1 MAIQKV
7 RASAGTGGTVAAP
20 ETLLGKNLPSNIDA
34 ERAVLGAILLNDQSF
49 AQAIEI
55 VSAQDF
61 YYPPN
66 RIIYQTMYDLIAS
79 MKRIDLVTLQ
89 DELIK
94 KQALENIGGAV
105 YLVSLQEDIPS
116 VGLVE
121 QHARIIK
128 EKSILRELITSATQI
143 IRTCYDQQ
151 ESEITSIVDA
161 AEQVIFEVT
170 NRRSPQSFIQLD
182 IWLKRAF
189 KHLSEVKTHSGGIT
203 GVPSGFAQFDHLS
216 CGLQKS
222 DLIILAARPSVGK
235 TALALNMGL
244 NSALAGFCVGVFSL
258 EMSAEQLILRVLS
271 SEAEVPHQKIRN
283 ATISSN
289 EWIELTNV
297 AAKLADLRFFI
308 DDSAGLSI
316 VDLRSRARKI
326 KAEHNIDLL
335 IVDYLQLLHS
345 NRQHENRHQEVSEI
359 SRSLKLLAKEL
370 NIPIVAL
377 SQLSRAVEGRID
389 KRPMMSDLRE
399 SGALEQDADVVLF
412 LYRDLLYNP
421 ETENPNMAELII
433 GKQRNGPTG
442 TVFLNFD
449 RELTKFSSGDFEY

>member
-7 RASAGTGGTVAAP
+7 RGGTSNGTSLMAP
-20 ETLLGKNLPSNIDA
+20 EVLLGKNLPANIDA
-34 ERAVLGAILLNDQSF
+34 ERAVLGAILLNDQTF
-49 AQAIEI
+49 AQAVEI

-66 RIIYQTMYDLIAS
+66 RTIFQTMYDLTSS

-94 KQALENIGGAV
+94 KQALESIGGAV

-151 ESEITSIVDA
+151 ENEITSIVDA

-203 GVPSGFAQFDHLS
+203 GVPSGFTQFDTLS
-216 CGLQKS
+216 CGLQKG

-244 NSALAGFCVGVFSL
+244 NGALAGFAVGVFSL

-271 SEAEVPHQKIRN
+271 SEAGVPHQKIRN

-289 EWIELTNV
+289 EWIDLTNV

-377 SQLSRAVEGRID
+377 SQLSRAVEARID

-421 ETENPNMAELII
+421 ETENPNLAELII

-442 TVFLNFD
+442 TVFLNFE
-449 RELTKFSSGDFEY
+449 RELTKFSDGDFEY

>member
-1 MAIQKV
+1 M
-7 RASAGTGGTVAAP
+7 AP
-20 ETLLGKNLPSNIDA
+20 EVLLGKNLPANIDA
-34 ERAVLGAILLNDQSF
+34 ERAVLGAILLNDQTF
-49 AQAIEI
+49 AQAVEI

-66 RIIYQTMYDLIAS
+66 RTIFQTMYDLISS

-94 KQALENIGGAV
+94 KQALESIGGAV

-151 ESEITSIVDA
+151 ENEITSIVDA

-203 GVPSGFAQFDHLS
+203 GVPSGFAQFDALS

-235 TALALNMGL
+235 TALALNIGL
-244 NSALAGFCVGVFSL
+244 NGALAGFAVGVFSL

-271 SEAEVPHQKIRN
+271 SEAGVPHQKIRN

-289 EWIELTNV
+289 EWIDLTNV

-412 LYRDLLYNP
+412 LYCDLLYNP
-421 ETENPNMAELII
+421 ETENPNLAELII

-442 TVFLNFD
+442 TVFLNFE
-449 RELTKFSSGDFEY
+449 RELTKFTDGDFEY